1 MTSGLMALNP
11 KAAESASFKNFC
23 TQIST
28 LQKKGLLSK
37 VNVVSLIHP
46 NFFALPSDIYFS
58 QKQALMDEVERSLA
72 TGLGKQI
79 NYNDLTV
86 MESPYSSYDDM
97 VGFLSQ
103 LAYRQR
109 DSVIIVGIDPQQKV
123 YKWLAGGLP
132 ETAALSAHIPIL
144 LIKVDQ
150 TCLIDKEAPRVV
162 LAVDTEAPPSMK
174 ALRRFA
180 RLVRPLGTQVDI
192 VHVQRKENFMA
203 SLIGAST
210 GTKESNSI
218 LESTLEKLRVLKLDG
233 ETHTI
238 EEQDSVAATLAKFAN
253 DRGAWI
259 TATSSP
265 TRDIRHRLVWGSTT
279 QNLLEELSCPL
290 LVLRS
295 S

>member
-1 MTSGLMALNP
+1 MALNP
-11 KAAESASFKNFC
+11 KAAESTSFKNFC
-23 TQIST
+23 TQINT

-37 VNVVSLIHP
+37 VNIVSLIHP
-46 NFFALPSDIYFS
+46 NFFAMPSDIYFS
-58 QKQALMDEVERSLA
+58 QKETLMNEVEKSLA
-72 TGLGKQI
+72 TGLGQQI
-79 NYNDLTV
+79 AYSDLTV
-86 MESPYSSYDDM
+86 LESPYSSYDEM

-132 ETAALSAHIPIL
+132 ETAALSAQIPIL
-144 LIKVDQ
+144 LVKVDQ
-150 TCLIDKEAPRVV
+150 TCLIDKEEPRVV
-162 LAVDTEAPPSMK
+162 LAVDTEAPPTKK

-180 RLVRPLGTQVDI
+180 RLVRPLGTPVDI
-192 VHVQRKENFMA
+192 LHVQRKANFVA

-210 GTKESNSI
+210 GPKESEAI
-218 LESTLEKLRVLKLDG
+218 LASTLEDLRSLNLDG
-233 ETHTI
+233 KIHTI
-238 EEQDSVAATLAKFAN
+238 EEEDSVAATIAKFAN
-253 DRGAWI
+253 NQGAWI

>member
-1 MTSGLMALNP
+1 MRSGLMALNP

-23 TQIST
+23 TQINT
-28 LQKKGLLSK
+28 LQKKGLLNK

-58 QKQALMDEVERSLA
+58 QKQALMEEVENSLA
-72 TGLGKQI
+72 MGLGKQI
-79 NYNDLTV
+79 NYDDLTV

-150 TCLIDKEAPRVV
+150 TCLLDKEEPRVV
-162 LAVDTEAPPSMK
+162 LAVDTDVPPTMK

-180 RLVRPLGTQVDI
+180 RLIRPLGTSVDI
-192 VHVQRKENFMA
+192 VHVQRKNNFVA

-210 GTKESNSI
+210 GVTENDSI
-218 LESTLEKLRVLKLDG
+218 LQKTLENLRRLKLDG
-233 ETHTI
+233 EIHTI
-238 EEQDSVAATLAKFAN
+238 QEEESVATTLAKFAN

-265 TRDIRHRLVWGSTT
+265 ARDIRHRLVWGSTT

-295 S
+295 K